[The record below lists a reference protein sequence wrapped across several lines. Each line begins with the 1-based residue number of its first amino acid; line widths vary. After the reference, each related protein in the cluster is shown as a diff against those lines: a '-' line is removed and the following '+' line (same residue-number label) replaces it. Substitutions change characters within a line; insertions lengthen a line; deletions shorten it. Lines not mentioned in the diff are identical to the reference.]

1 MLLDIPREA
10 FWPLLAVAGLLFL
23 VHGAGNDRLARTVLP
38 PAVAL
43 IVAHYLSWRFA
54 VTLDGPGLTLPDT
67 LFIHAFLAVELLAI
81 ADGMILMLL
90 LARRRDNGAE
100 ADRHEARL
108 AATDPAS
115 LPAVDVFIATYNE
128 PLEVLER
135 TIVAAMALDWPSVR
149 VWVLDDG
156 RRGWLAAWCAS
167 RRVGYLTRPDNKG
180 AKAGNINAA
189 LARTDAPFVLV
200 LDADF
205 APRANFLRRTMG
217 FFADPRVGIV
227 QAPHRFFNPDPM
239 QQNLALHRVLPDDQR
254 LFFDVIMPARD
265 AWDAAFCC
273 GSNGVIRRSALAEVG
288 GALPTGSITED
299 MLLTLV
305 MLRKGYVTRYVNET
319 LALGLAPESTDAFF
333 VQRARWARGAI
344 QILYL
349 RAGPFGPG
357 LALRHR
363 LFFLPTHWLSGSLVQ
378 SFSLL
383 SPVLFM
389 LTGIVPIANVGVP
402 EVLSHQIPLVAG
414 YMGALQVLSRGAY
427 HPLAAVV
434 LSAFSAVRLL
444 PAVLVTLLRPH
455 GHAFKVTPKGRDA
468 AGGGADRLV
477 AGVAAAV
484 IAATLVGLLLNAVP
498 EWRIVERSALIP
510 VVAGWSIV
518 NAVIL
523 LLVMVMAIPRPSGR
537 VEERFGMGGEPAALR
552 AGGTRLPVALVDLSL
567 TGALVRPVAAS
578 SLRPGERVAVE
589 IAEVPPL
596 EATVVGVRGAGIG
609 LRLEAVSEPARAAL
623 IRRLFSEA
631 HEPVT
636 AQTPSEG
643 ALLILLSRLLLG
655 TPPKRA

>member
-10 FWPLLAVAGLLFL
+10 FWPLLAVGGLLLL
-23 VHGAGNDRLARTVLP
+23 VRGLDSDRLARAVLP

-43 IVAHYLSWRFA
+43 IVAYYLHWRFTA
-54 VTLDGPGLTLPDT
+54 TLDGPGLTLADKV
-67 LFIHAFLAVELLAI
+67 FIHAFLAVELLAL

-90 LARRRDNGAE
+90 LSRSRDNTPE
-100 ADRHEARL
+100 ADRHERRL
-108 AATDPAS
+108 AEADPAA

-128 PLEVLER
+128 PIEVLER
-135 TIVAAMALDWPSVR
+135 TIVAAMALDWPRVN

-156 RRGWLAAWCAS
+156 RRGWLAEWCAG

-189 LARTDAPFVLV
+189 LARTEAPFVLV

-265 AWDAAFCC
+265 AWDVAFCC
-273 GSNGVIRRSALAEVG
+273 GSNGIIRRSALAEVG
-288 GALPTGSITED
+288 GKLPTGSITED

-305 MLRKGYVTRYVNET
+305 MLRKGYITRYVNEP

-349 RAGPFGPG
+349 RAGPLGPG
-357 LALRHR
+357 LSLVQR

-378 SFSLL
+378 SFSLV

-389 LTGIVPIANVGVP
+389 LTGVVPIANVGVA
-402 EVLSHQIPLVAG
+402 EVLSHQVPIVAG
-414 YMGALQVLSRGAY
+414 YMGGLSVLSRGAY

-444 PAVLVTLLRPH
+444 PAVLVTLVRPH

-468 AGGGADRLV
+468 AGGGPDRLV
-477 AGVAAAV
+477 VGVAFGV
-484 IAATLVGLLLNAVP
+484 VAATLAGLLLNAVP
-498 EWRIVERSALIP
+498 EWRIIDRMALIP
-510 VVAGWSIV
+510 VVAGWSVV

-537 VEERFGMGGEPAALR
+537 AEERFAMGGEPAALV
-552 AGGTRLPVALVDLSL
+552 AGGVRLPAALIDLSL
-567 TGALVRPVAAS
+567 TGALVEPPAIAAAPTRGS
-578 SLRPGERVAVE
+578 VVVE

-596 EATVVGVRGAGIG
+596 EATIVGVRGGRLG
-609 LRLEAVSEPARAAL
+609 LRFERVSDAARAAL

-631 HEPVT
+631 HPPAT
-636 AQTPSEG
+636 AQAPGERAG
-643 ALLILLSRLLLG
+643 LVLLSRLLLG
-655 TPPKRA
+655 TPPRPA

>member
-1 MLLDIPREA
+1 MILDIPREA
-10 FWPLLAVAGLLFL
+10 FWPLLALVGLLLL
-23 VHGAGNDRLARTVLP
+23 VKGAASDRLARLVLP
-38 PAVAL
+38 AAIGL
-43 IVAHYLSWRFA
+43 IVVHYLDWRWT
-54 VTLDGPGLTLPDT
+54 VTLDGPGIVALDRV
-67 LFIHAFLAVELLAI
+67 FILAFFTVEVLAL

-90 LARRRDNGAE
+90 LTRRRDNRAE
-100 ADRHEARL
+100 ADRHERRL
-108 AATDPAS
+108 AAADPAS

-128 PLEVLER
+128 ALEVLER
-135 TIVAAMALDWPSVR
+135 TIIAACALDWPALR

-156 RRGWLAAWCAS
+156 RRDWLRDWCAQ
-167 RRVGYLTRPDNKG
+167 RGVGYLTRPDNSG

-217 FFADPRVGIV
+217 FFADARVGIV

-239 QQNLALHRVLPDDQR
+239 QQNLSVHRVLPDDQR

-288 GALPTGSITED
+288 GRLPTGSITED

-349 RAGPFGPG
+349 RAGPLGPG
-357 LALRHR
+357 LRFIHR
-363 LFFLPTHWLSGSLVQ
+363 VFFLPTHWLTGSLVQ
-378 SFSLL
+378 AGSLL
-383 SPVLFM
+383 APVLFT

-402 EVLSHQIPLVAG
+402 EVLMYQLPVVVG
-414 YMGALQVLSRGAY
+414 YMGSLQILSRGAY

-434 LSAFSAVRLL
+434 LSAFSAFRLL
-444 PAVLVTLLRPH
+444 PAVLVTLVKPH
-455 GHAFKVTPKGRDA
+455 GHAFRVTPKGRA
-468 AGGGADRLV
+468 AHGGGHDRLIV
-477 AGVAAAV
+477 AGAAAL
-484 IAATLVGLLLNAVP
+484 ILASTVGLVLNAVP
-498 EWRIVERSALIP
+498 GWRIVERSALIP
-510 VVAGWSIV
+510 VVAGWSV
-518 NAVIL
+518 ANAVVL
-523 LLVMVMAIPRPSGR
+523 LLVAVLAIARPPQR
-537 VEERFGMGGEPAALR
+537 AEERFVMGDEPAAIAIGR
-552 AGGTRLPVALVDLSL
+552 DRHGGALVDLSL
-567 TGALVRPVAAS
+567 SGALIRIGAPAPVGWGAD
-578 SLRPGERVAVE
+578 VTVE
-589 IAEVPPL
+589 IAGVPPIP
-596 EATVVGVRGAGIG
+596 AQVIGVRPTGIA
-609 LRLEAVSEPARAAL
+609 LRFASPDDAAREAL

-636 AQTPSEG
+636 AAAPHKSPVMV
-643 ALLILLSRLLLG
+643 LLARLLL
-655 TPPKRA
+655 PAPKPA